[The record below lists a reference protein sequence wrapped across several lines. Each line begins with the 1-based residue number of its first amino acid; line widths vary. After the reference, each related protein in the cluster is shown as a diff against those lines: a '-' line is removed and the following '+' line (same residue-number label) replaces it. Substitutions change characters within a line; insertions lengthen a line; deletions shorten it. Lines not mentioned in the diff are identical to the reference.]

1 MSSTEM
7 NSSYWRLPSEW
18 KKQFAMPFVQALEAQ
33 EKQQDSDILNNESLT
48 EQQKQQQLTARKLDR
63 KQQKRLRAIFNRF
76 ASVKDTT
83 GEPVMTPEDFVKSLT
98 ERSVPLNEREQ
109 QEITH
114 RNASSRNLD
123 LLFRV
128 ADSGQS
134 GKITFPE
141 YLFLFKM
148 LTTPESEFQL
158 LFKMFDLD
166 KDGAISKDE
175 FRKVMKVNLQRGVDL
190 DYDSDLV
197 HRFFGRDGSGTLS
210 FNQFSQFMKLLNEEI
225 RKQEFQK
232 LDTEGKGFIKGTDF
246 AKLITQYTTSLP
258 QRVVENMKRIPEESK
273 ITFAEFDAYNRVI
286 SNLNGIAQSIRGV
299 GNKEGEIV
307 TKEAFSRAARRVT
320 GIVLSPM
327 EIDIIFNMFASKPEE
342 GVLYKQDYEDFL
354 NVLDE
359 SVARRQHILDS
370 WSRDEVS
377 PVDGMTELTFGQRF
391 WNATVK
397 VATKTL
403 YGGISGAIGAFAVF
417 PIDMVKTRMQNQRK
431 MLSGATPAKNQIIYK
446 NSLDCFKQIYHYE
459 GFRGFYRGLIPQL
472 IGVSP
477 EKAIKLVTNDT
488 LRDLFGNGDSNEV
501 YFPLEVLAGC
511 GAGASQVVF
520 TNPIEIVKIRLQ
532 VQGELARTEG
542 IAPKGAIQI
551 CKELGFA
558 GLYRG
563 APACFARDI
572 PFSGIYFPLY
582 AALKEQFREEGAS
595 ETSGGR
601 LFIAGSI
608 AGGVSAAST
617 TPFDV
622 IKTRLQVE
630 ARAGQ
635 TQYRGIAHCA
645 KTILKEEG
653 VSAFFKGTLPR
664 ILRSSPQFGV
674 TLLAYEGLHRFISP
688 EHSKQE
694 EQQQLKSLPAS
705 VPVDDQD
712 LENLR
717 QLFYM
722 RTQGVSQLF
731 GSSEEK
737 K

>member
-1 MSSTEM
+1 M
-7 NSSYWRLPSEW
+7 NHHSSSYWYLPSAW
-18 KKQFAMPFVQALEAQ
+18 KNRYVLPFVQNLQAQ
-33 EKQQDSDILNNESLT
+33 EKDSDILNNPSLS
-48 EQQKQQQLTARKLDR
+48 EKEKQQQLSARKLDR
-63 KQQKRLRAIFNRF
+63 KQQKRLRAIFNKF
-76 ASVKDTT
+76 ASAKDST

-98 ERSVPLNEREQ
+98 QRNIPFTEKEQ
-109 QEITH
+109 ELQQRAQIT
-114 RNASSRNLD
+114 SSNLD

-128 ADSGQS
+128 ADTGHT

-141 YLFLFKM
+141 YVFLFKM
-148 LTTPESEFQL
+148 LTTPESEFHL

-166 KDGAISKDE
+166 KDGAISKEE
-175 FRKVMKVNLQRGVDL
+175 FKKVMRTNNQRGVEFDFDCDL
-190 DYDSDLV
+190 M
-197 HRFFGRDGSGTLS
+197 HRFFGRDGTGNLS

-232 LDTEGKGFIKGTDF
+232 LDSQGRGFISGADF
-246 AKLITQYTTSLP
+246 ANLITQYSVSLP
-258 QRVVENMKRIPEESK
+258 QRVKENMKRIPENSK
-273 ITFAEFDAYNRVI
+273 ITYAEFDAYNRVI
-286 SNLNGIAQSIRGV
+286 SNLSSIAQSIRGLASR
-299 GNKEGEIV
+299 EGDVI
-307 TKEAFSRAARRVT
+307 TKESFSTAARRVT

-342 GVLYKQDYEDFL
+342 GVLYKPDYEEFIR
-354 NVLDE
+354 VMDE
-359 SVARRQHILDS
+359 NNARRQHILDS
-370 WSRDEVS
+370 WSRDTVA
-377 PVDGMTELTFGQRF
+377 PDGLHEMTFGERF
-391 WNATVK
+391 LNGAVK

-417 PIDMVKTRMQNQRK
+417 PIDMVKTRMQNQRR
-431 MLSGATPAKNQIIYK
+431 MLNQGGTPPKNQIIYK
-446 NSLDCFKQIYHYE
+446 NSLDCFKQIYQYE
-459 GFRGFYRGLIPQL
+459 GIRGFYRGLIPQL

-488 LRDLFGNGDSNEV
+488 LRDLFGKEGDEI

-551 CKELGFA
+551 CRELGFA
-558 GLYRG
+558 GLYKG
-563 APACFARDI
+563 ASACFARDI

-582 AALKEQFREEGAS
+582 AFLKEYFREEGAT
-595 ETSGGR
+595 ETSNGR

-608 AGGVSAAST
+608 AGGISAAST

-635 TQYRGIAHCA
+635 TQYRGIVHCA
-645 KTILKEEG
+645 KTIFKEEG
-653 VSAFFKGTLPR
+653 VTAFFKGTVPR

-674 TLLAYEGLHRFISP
+674 TLLAYEALHRFVSP
-688 EHSKQE
+688 EHSKKE
-694 EQQQLKSLPAS
+694 EKEQIKSLPAS
-705 VPVDDQD
+705 VPVDEQD

-717 QLFYM
+717 QLFYL
-722 RTQGVSQLF
+722 RTQGISQLF
-731 GSSEEK
+731 GGEK